1 MCSGL
6 LMGDLPAIDENALPQ
21 AFFQRPVLEVA
32 PDLVGRVVVA
42 RLPTG
47 LASAAGV
54 PEPTARL
61 LVLETE
67 AYHESERGAHAYGGR
82 KTPRNAAMFQAGGIA
97 YVYFV
102 YGMHWQFNVVT
113 GREGTGEAVLIRAG
127 LPLDLETA
135 VHVRARRGFEL
146 PGRKPPPRLEKWVD
160 GPAKLTQ
167 ALGIDRRQNG
177 QPLRPD
183 QSVLFQVGVPVPA
196 DQIVAGPRVGIDYA
210 GEDAQLP
217 WRFRWMR
224 QWR

>member
-1 MCSGL
+1 
-6 LMGDLPAIDENALPQ
+6 LPQ
-21 AFFQRPVLEVA
+21 AFFRRPVLDVA
-32 PDLVGRVVVA
+32 PDLLGRVVVA

-47 LASAAGV
+47 LAPAAATQESAV
-54 PEPTARL
+54 RL

-82 KTPRNAAMFQAGGIA
+82 RTPRNAAMFQAGGIA

-127 LPLDLETA
+127 LPLDLDTA
-135 VHVRARRGFEL
+135 TCVRARRGFDL
-146 PGRKPPPRLEKWVD
+146 PGRKPPSRLDKWVD

-167 ALGIDRRQNG
+167 ALGIDRRQDG

-183 QSVLFQVGVPVPA
+183 QSVWFQVGVPVAA

-217 WRFRWMR
+217 WRFRWIR
-224 QWR
+224 S

>member
-1 MCSGL
+1 MCGESL
-6 LMGDLPAIDENALPQ
+6 PIDLPAIDETALPQ
-21 AFFQRPVLEVA
+21 AFFQRPVLDVA
-32 PDLVGRVVVA
+32 PDLLGRVVVA

-47 LASAAGV
+47 LATAAGTQ
-54 PEPTARL
+54 EAALRL

-82 KTPRNAAMFQAGGIA
+82 RTPRNAAMFQAGGIA

-127 LPLDLETA
+127 LPLDLDT
-135 VHVRARRGFEL
+135 VTRVRARRGFDL
-146 PGRKPPPRLEKWVD
+146 PGRKPPSCLEKWVD

-167 ALGIDRRQNG
+167 ALGIDRRQDG

-183 QSVLFQVGVPVPA
+183 QLVWFQVGVPVPA

-217 WRFRWMR
+217 WRFRWIR
-224 QWR
+224 P

>member
-1 MCSGL
+1 MCGKFQP
-6 LMGDLPAIDENALPQ
+6 GDLPAIDETALPQ
-21 AFFQRPVLEVA
+21 AFFQRPVLDVA
-32 PDLVGRVVVA
+32 PDLLGRVVVA

-47 LASAAGV
+47 LATAAATQEV
-54 PEPTARL
+54 AVRL

-82 KTPRNAAMFQAGGIA
+82 RTPRNAAMFQAGGIA

-127 LPLDLETA
+127 LPLDLDTA
-135 VHVRARRGFEL
+135 TRVRARRGFDL
-146 PGRKPPPRLEKWVD
+146 PGRKPPARLDKWVD

-167 ALGIDRRQNG
+167 ALGIDRRQDG

-183 QSVLFQVGVPVPA
+183 QSVWFQVGVPVPA
-196 DQIVAGPRVGIDYA
+196 DQIAAGPRVGIDYA

-217 WRFRWMR
+217 WRFRWIR
-224 QWR
+224 S